1 MADEPNESSEVVS
14 STPLTDSDKQNPA
27 LTDRITLERHV
38 EFLKLRKAYAYP
50 VLILS
55 VFQVFMV
62 NVFFGCNAVER
73 MPWFG
78 TWAGMPFHV
87 SDDLFKVFAI
97 SVFSEVIALC
107 FIVTRHLFP
116 GDKGT
121 LLEDLAS
128 FLPLRKG

>member
-1 MADEPNESSEVVS
+1 MADEPAESSEVVS
-14 STPLTDSDKQNPA
+14 STPLADSDKQNPQLSDRMA
-27 LTDRITLERHV
+27 LDRHV

-50 VLILS
+50 VLYLS
-55 VFQVFMV
+55 VGQVAVV
-62 NVFFGCNAVER
+62 NIFFGCNAVAR

-78 TWAGMPFHV
+78 SWSGLPFHV

-116 GDKGT
+116 GEKG
-121 LLEDLAS
+121 LIEDLAS
-128 FLPLRKG
+128 FLPFRKG